1 MFWVWSVGD
10 LKDEGEFFEPHE
22 GWGAARKEDMHHVPL
37 RAFRHSSLVPLLVP
51 RFGSEHQYNTK
62 ALCMATLFTTVQ
74 ASFHLCLKTKILN
87 NIILL
92 PARAVKRSICAE
104 R

>member
-51 RFGSEHQYNTK
+51 RASLRLRTPIQYKGAMHGNSVYYCTSV
-62 ALCMATLFTTVQ
+62 LSFMLENQNFEQYHIV
-74 ASFHLCLKTKILN
+74 ASSCG
-87 NIILL
+87 
-92 PARAVKRSICAE
+92 
-104 R
+104 